1 MNTIKRAE
9 LRFNLQKDADRRA
22 WEFLQSEKGSNNQLV
37 ITALNAY
44 IDMQAE
50 DARWN
55 THCQQVLDTI
65 RSAVQSAPQIV
76 VGLPATGEQH
86 DEEMENEVSDFLSG
100 FELR

>member
-9 LRFNLQKDADRRA
+9 LRFNLRKGADRRA

-55 THCQQVLDTI
+55 THCQEVLDTI
-65 RSAVQSAPQIV
+65 RSAVRSVPQIAV
-76 VGLPATGEQH
+76 EALATGEQH
-86 DEEMENEVSDFLSG
+86 DEEMEDEVSDFLSS

>member
-9 LRFNLQKDADRRA
+9 LRFNLRKDADRRA

-44 IDMQAE
+44 IDIQAE
-50 DARWN
+50 NARWN
-55 THCQQVLDTI
+55 VHCQQVLDTI
-65 RSAVQSAPQIV
+65 RSAVQSVPQITVEAPV
-76 VGLPATGEQH
+76 VSEQH
-86 DEEMENEVSDFLSG
+86 DEEMEDEVSDFLSG